1 MSSDVLTAI
10 QALSPQLTDAAD
22 QADAER
28 RLADDTV
35 AAMRETGALRIATPA
50 RYGGGEATV
59 RTHLDVAAELS
70 AIDGGAGWVA
80 SLWNGGGWIVA
91 QYPEQAQDDVWG
103 ADPDA
108 LISGTLKPSGPVHRV
123 PGGYRF
129 SGGWSYASGI
139 WHATWGLAAVVL
151 DDGPAILLVPREDYR
166 IVDEWHMAGMKS
178 TGSNRFVVEDAF
190 VPDHRV
196 LRLGPLVGGS
206 NVTSATPTAY
216 RAAFVATLVV
226 MLAAPLLGLGR
237 AGLAHVINAADR
249 KAIAYT
255 DFTRQRDSVAFQLQ
269 VAEAA
274 TALDTAELHAY
285 RAADSLDQHAAATT
299 YPSDRIRARCRAD
312 ASVASRNVTRALET
326 LVYAHG
332 SSGFADA
339 SPLQRI
345 WRDANVS
352 ARHGM
357 LIPQVNLEFYGA
369 ALVGAENTV
378 SPFV

>member
-1 MSSDVLTAI
+1 MSSDVLDAI
-10 QALSPQLTDAAD
+10 KALAPQLARAAD

-35 AAMRETGALRIATPA
+35 AAMREAGAFRIATPA
-50 RYGGGEATV
+50 RYGGGEASV
-59 RTHLDVAAELS
+59 RTHLDVAAEL
-70 AIDGGAGWVA
+70 ATLDGGAGWVA
-80 SLWNGGGWIVA
+80 SLWNGGSWIVA
-91 QYPEQAQDDVWG
+91 QYPERAQDDVWG

-108 LISGTLKPSGPVHRV
+108 RISGALKPSGPVHRV
-123 PGGYRF
+123 PGGYRL

-151 DDGPAILLVPREDYR
+151 DDGPAVLLVPREDYR
-166 IVDEWHMAGMKS
+166 IVDEWHMAGMRS

-196 LRLGPLVGGS
+196 LRLGPLVEGS
-206 NVTSATPTAY
+206 NVTPATPPTY

-237 AGLAHVINAADR
+237 AALAHVTSAAGR

-255 DFTRQRDSVAFQLQ
+255 DFARQRDSVAFQLQ

-274 TALDTAELHAY
+274 SALDTAELHAY
-285 RAADSLDQHAAATT
+285 RAADTLDDHAAEGT
-299 YPSDRIRARCRAD
+299 YPSELLRARCRAD
-312 ASVASRNVTRALET
+312 ASVAARNVTRALET

-357 LIPQVNLEFYGA
+357 LIPQVNFEFYGA
-369 ALVGAENTV
+369 ALVGAENTL

>member
-1 MSSDVLTAI
+1 M
-10 QALSPQLTDAAD
+10 
-22 QADAER
+22 
-28 RLADDTV
+28 
-35 AAMRETGALRIATPA
+35 
-50 RYGGGEATV
+50 
-59 RTHLDVAAELS
+59 
-70 AIDGGAGWVA
+70 
-80 SLWNGGGWIVA
+80 
-91 QYPEQAQDDVWG
+91 
-103 ADPDA
+103 
-108 LISGTLKPSGPVHRV
+108 
-123 PGGYRF
+123 
-129 SGGWSYASGI
+129 
-139 WHATWGLAAVVL
+139 
-151 DDGPAILLVPREDYR
+151 PREDYR

-178 TGSNRFVVEDAF
+178 TGSHRFVVEDAF

-196 LRLGPLVGGS
+196 LRLGPLVEGS
-206 NVTSATPTAY
+206 NVTPATPPTY

-237 AGLAHVINAADR
+237 AALAHVTSAAGR

-255 DFTRQRDSVAFQLQ
+255 DFARQRDSVAFQLQ

-274 TALDTAELHAY
+274 SALDSAELHTY
-285 RAADSLDQHAAATT
+285 RAADTLDDHAAEGT
-299 YPSDRIRARCRAD
+299 YPSELLRARCRAD
-312 ASVASRNVTRALET
+312 ASVAARNVTRALEA

-357 LIPQVNLEFYGA
+357 LIPQVNFEFYGA
-369 ALVGAENTV
+369 ALVGAENTL